1 MPDPTTAL
9 AVIWCIGVA
18 VACQRW
24 MAEIMHAETMQDDIQ
39 FAKRLQQQV
48 ESCYA
53 IIHQHEAP

>member
-1 MPDPTTAL
+1 
-9 AVIWCIGVA
+9 
-18 VACQRW
+18 
-24 MAEIMHAETMQDDIQ
+24 MHAETMQDDIQ